1 MSLTQLAGAYITF
14 PFAPAVNEPAT
25 DNPTYITEPTFDAFK
40 RLWVNYIFKQG
51 TTYVYWELERG
62 FADPGPYTF
71 TLQGSHSGTP
81 RGDDWFDISTT
92 SLFFAT
98 DTGGSRRQRMF
109 GKSLTLYYRVLLVTP
124 LGKYFSPVISADE
137 LFNKHDWLI
146 VREIQRQEQ
155 LAHSIFSSEKG
166 YLLKGR
172 RYGRLCE
179 KCRDRSVNGTWP
191 GTVTNTNCTDCYGTG
206 FISGYYPPTEF
217 YALIQPNT
225 TRERREIDTVGTTKD
240 DVVRARFL
248 GSLPLIQGDVW
259 ISEGNDY
266 RYYIHSIQEL
276 AIWKSVPIVL
286 NAELR
291 LAPFTDAVYDIPIG
305 V

>member
-1 MSLTQLAGAYITF
+1 
-14 PFAPAVNEPAT
+14 
-25 DNPTYITEPTFDAFK
+25 
-40 RLWVNYIFKQG
+40 
-51 TTYVYWELERG
+51 
-62 FADPGPYTF
+62 
-71 TLQGSHSGTP
+71 
-81 RGDDWFDISTT
+81 
-92 SLFFAT
+92 
-98 DTGGSRRQRMF
+98 
-109 GKSLTLYYRVLLVTP
+109 
-124 LGKYFSPVISADE
+124 
-137 LFNKHDWLI
+137 
-146 VREIQRQEQ
+146 
-155 LAHSIFSSEKG
+155 
-166 YLLKGR
+166 
-172 RYGRLCE
+172 
-179 KCRDRSVNGTWP
+179 
-191 GTVTNTNCTDCYGTG
+191 
-206 FISGYYPPTEF
+206 
-217 YALIQPNT
+217 LIQPNT